1 MGAMILSFFAA
12 CFNNKPPTNPLEG
25 TQGCRTSLSGL
36 PDFAVSADEQSVA
49 AVYGAASLLSKP
61 IDVAGAQMAF
71 PMYSDAQEPLEGVK
85 VALSNIG
92 VAGEYLYGHELS
104 STAVDVGLPII
115 LEVTNGNSKDLI
127 LVVGSLSGD
136 CKTTDA
142 FVGYNFA
149 LERWGS
155 LPIGVEG
162 RALIV
167 ADSKEALIRRMEGLG
182 LKAVNEQIQSTKSE
196 EADPKEK
203 LTYETA
209 MVLVEELKAKPVEGE
224 GVLYINSRPW
234 GFIFVDTIRYSPW
247 YRGSIRAGTHHVQM
261 VSNDGRYHETQIVVR
276 PNETTRF
283 CWDFDLNELCQ
294 R

>member
-1 MGAMILSFFAA
+1 MSFLIFSTFFA
-12 CFNNKPPTNPLEG
+12 CFNNKPPSSPLEG
-25 TQGCRTSLSGL
+25 AQGCRTSLSGL

-92 VAGEYLYGHELS
+92 VAGEYLYGNELT
-104 STAVDVGLPII
+104 STAVDIGLPII
-115 LEVTNGNSKDLI
+115 LEVSNGNSKDLV

-136 CKTTDA
+136 CKSTDA

-149 LERWGS
+149 LERWS

-167 ADSKEALIRRMEGLG
+167 ADSKDALIRRWKGLG
-182 LKAVNEQIQSTKSE
+182 SRPLMSRFNRLTLKKPTLRTKS
-196 EADPKEK
+196 D
-203 LTYETA
+203 LHETA

-234 GFIFVDTIRYSPW
+234 GFILWMRS
-247 YRGSIRAGTHHVQM
+247 
-261 VSNDGRYHETQIVVR
+261 
-276 PNETTRF
+276 
-283 CWDFDLNELCQ
+283 L
-294 R
+294 